1 MVRSPGTG
9 IEDSC
14 EPPCGC
20 WDVNLGPLQ
29 EHQVVLT
36 IEPSFQPLYFP
47 LETWGK
53 AEEMQVRHEHRVRK
67 SLRSFLL
74 EPSQG
79 RPVNFYSA
87 NGYENTLKNRKG
99 SANLNINPFSSQHLL
114 GKGYSRCFFLKI
126 KKKWILYFTMGVLTC
141 MSAHVVPV
149 VLRGRFLTP
158 WDWSYRWLWA
168 GMCWDSQQPARA
180 ASDLNCPAISLAPRF
195 CLIIGFFFFQRWNQW
210 LGFGK

>member
-114 GKGYSRCFFLKI
+114 GKRYSRCFFLKI
-126 KKKWILYFTMGVLTC
+126 KKKNEFFILRWVCSHACLRTWCLWYSEEGFWPPGTGVIDGCELACAGTPNSLQEQQVILT
-141 MSAHVVPV
+141 V
-149 VLRGRFLTP
+149 
-158 WDWSYRWLWA
+158 
-168 GMCWDSQQPARA
+168 QP
-180 ASDLNCPAISLAPRF
+180 SL
-195 CLIIGFFFFQRWNQW
+195 
-210 LGFGK
+210 